1 MTRLRNAGSLR
12 TDSSVLCARPSEPRL
27 RKHAAARCASSL
39 PPLPPSLPPHTSY
52 LNWRYNCWAASRAD
66 LQRPSPR
73 RRRRQTRAAAA
84 RHTLRPESTR
94 RRQWRA
100 PAGRLWASLPLPS
113 SQRALAGK
121 AAAPRLTRRP
131 SGRVWPG
138 LAKYLHS
145 NTRGLESSSHPQRPC
160 LAPRHAQ
167 GSGAG
172 QPPGGRAADREP
184 VWREHRYQTRCMV
197 LGDYWC
203 ARLPLARRPPTACPP
218 PARRPP
224 LPLLGGQ
231 AVAAPTKPGPRFE
244 LSRAGLSRSQREC

>member
-1 MTRLRNAGSLR
+1 MEG
-12 TDSSVLCARPSEPRL
+12 
-27 RKHAAARCASSL
+27 
-39 PPLPPSLPPHTSY
+39 
-52 LNWRYNCWAASRAD
+52 ASRAFVGV
-66 LQRPSPR
+66 
-73 RRRRQTRAAAA
+73 AATAILAA
-84 RHTLRPESTR
+84 RTC
-94 RRQWRA
+94 RQ
-100 PAGRLWASLPLPS
+100 GRGAT
-113 SQRALAGK
+113 AL
-121 AAAPRLTRRP
+121 TWRP
-131 SGRVWPG
+131 SGRVWPD
-138 LAKYLHS
+138 LAKYLLS

-218 PARRPP
+218 PARLPP

-244 LSRAGLSRSQREC
+244 LSRAGLSRSQRRHLALPSPPQGSSPPSLWCWYSSLAGAFTNGSSTRSSWQRQRPSTWSTT